1 MCCSLLEVSGLSLCI
16 LNDFEVLPVESWPLR
31 QAFLFTCTDD
41 VLELED
47 GDTGE
52 GKVLHIELCLL
63 SGRKC
68 RCWQIR
74 QTSSWFI
81 GGICGGG
88 GFAEN

>member
-1 MCCSLLEVSGLSLCI
+1 MCCSLLDVSGLSLCI

-31 QAFLFTCTDD
+31 QAFLFTCTND
-41 VLELED
+41 VLELEG

-68 RCWQIR
+68 RCWQIKDR
-74 QTSSWFI
+74 HQA
-81 GGICGGG
+81 GLLV
-88 GFAEN
+88 GFVGEVVL

>member
-41 VLELED
+41 VLELEG

-52 GKVLHIELCLL
+52 GGAKKCLVRNDKRIIYL
-63 SGRKC
+63 LFTWYYVILEKD
-68 RCWQIR
+68 
-74 QTSSWFI
+74 FK
-81 GGICGGG
+81 
-88 GFAEN
+88 